1 MGIRMIDYSIFL
13 WKSPLKEDA
22 VEMAYA
28 KNQVRKVLTFD
39 DFVKHISDHNGVFT
53 RGTVKGVVSDTCSCL
68 VEQLLMGNKVQ
79 FGELGI
85 FSISI
90 TCEPAATLKE
100 FSEDNIKEVNILF
113 NPGEDFE
120 NLRSKAEFNLVA
132 SRAVQAA
139 TIKAV
144 KANETTVDL
153 EAVKKKPNSTEDD
166 TNMPSGDSGSTPS
179 GGSTTPSGGSG
190 STDTENPDKGTEG
203 SGDGPSEMN

>member
-1 MGIRMIDYSIFL
+1 MIDYSIFM

-39 DFVKHISDHNGVFT
+39 EFVKHISDHNGVFT

-85 FSISI
+85 FCISI
-90 TCEPAATLKE
+90 TSEPAATLKE

-144 KANETTVDL
+144 KANETSVDL
-153 EAVKKKPNSTEDD
+153 EAAKKKNDSSDNSGNEDKKPSDGNSTPTGGD
-166 TNMPSGDSGSTPS
+166 TG
-179 GGSTTPSGGSG
+179 
-190 STDTENPDKGTEG
+190 TDT
-203 SGDGPSEMN
+203 GDGKDEVNFK

>member
-1 MGIRMIDYSIFL
+1 MIDYSIFM

-22 VEMAYA
+22 AEMAYA

-39 DFVKHISDHNGVFT
+39 EFVKHISDHNGVFT

-90 TCEPAATLKE
+90 TCEPATSLKE

-113 NPGEDFE
+113 NPGEDFG

-144 KANETTVDL
+144 KANETSVDL
-153 EAVKKKPNSTEDD
+153 EAAKKKNNSSDNDEDKK
-166 TNMPSGDSGSTPS
+166 
-179 GGSTTPSGGSG
+179 PSGGSG
-190 STDTENPDKGTEG
+190 SGTPAGGDSGTE
-203 SGDGPSEMN
+203 SGNDGGISLD

>member
-1 MGIRMIDYSIFL
+1 MIDYSIFM

-39 DFVKHISDHNGVFT
+39 EFVKHISDHNGVFT
-53 RGTVKGVVSDTCSCL
+53 RGTVKGVVSDTCACL

-90 TCEPAATLKE
+90 TSEPAATLKE

-144 KANETTVDL
+144 KANETSVDL
-153 EAVKKKPNSTEDD
+153 EAAKKKNDSSDNSGNEDKKPSDGNST
-166 TNMPSGDSGSTPS
+166 PA
-179 GGSTTPSGGSG
+179 GGN
-190 STDTENPDKGTEG
+190 TDTDTG
-203 SGDGPSEMN
+203 GDNGEVNL

>member
-1 MGIRMIDYSIFL
+1 MGKRMIDYSIFM

-39 DFVKHISDHNGVFT
+39 EFVKHISDHNGVFT
-53 RGTVKGVVSDTCSCL
+53 RGTVKGVVSDTCACL

-85 FSISI
+85 FGISI
-90 TCEPAATLKE
+90 NCEPAATLKE

-144 KANETTVDL
+144 KDNETIVDL
-153 EAVKKKPNSTEDD
+153 EAAKKKNNSSDEKDD
-166 TNMPSGDSGSTPS
+166 NKPSGDGGDTPSTGGSDTGDSGSGT
-179 GGSTTPSGGSG
+179 GG
-190 STDTENPDKGTEG
+190 DVNMD
-203 SGDGPSEMN
+203 

>member
-1 MGIRMIDYSIFL
+1 MIDYSIFM

-39 DFVKHISDHNGVFT
+39 EFVKHISDHNGVFT
-53 RGTVKGVVSDTCSCL
+53 RGTVKGVVSDTCSYL

-90 TCEPAATLKE
+90 TSEPAATLKE

-144 KANETTVDL
+144 KANETSVDL
-153 EAVKKKPNSTEDD
+153 EAAKKKNDSSDNSGNEDKKPSDGNSTPTGGD
-166 TNMPSGDSGSTPS
+166 TG
-179 GGSTTPSGGSG
+179 
-190 STDTENPDKGTEG
+190 TDT
-203 SGDGPSEMN
+203 GDGNDEVNFV

>member
-1 MGIRMIDYSIFL
+1 MIDYSIFM

-39 DFVKHISDHNGVFT
+39 EFVKHISDHNGVFT

-90 TCEPAATLKE
+90 TSEPAATLKE

-144 KANETTVDL
+144 KANETSVDL
-153 EAVKKKPNSTEDD
+153 EAVKKKNDSSDNSGNEDKKPSDGNSTPAGGDTGTDTGEDNGD
-166 TNMPSGDSGSTPS
+166 TNL
-179 GGSTTPSGGSG
+179 
-190 STDTENPDKGTEG
+190 E
-203 SGDGPSEMN
+203 

>member
-1 MGIRMIDYSIFL
+1 MIDYSIFM

-39 DFVKHISDHNGVFT
+39 EFVKHISDHNGVFT

-90 TCEPAATLKE
+90 TSEPAATLKE

-144 KANETTVDL
+144 KANETSVDL
-153 EAVKKKPNSTEDD
+153 EAAKKKYDSSDNSGNEDKKPSDGNSTPTGGD
-166 TNMPSGDSGSTPS
+166 TG
-179 GGSTTPSGGSG
+179 
-190 STDTENPDKGTEG
+190 TDT
-203 SGDGPSEMN
+203 GDGKDEVNFK

>member
-1 MGIRMIDYSIFL
+1 MIDYSIFL

-90 TCEPAATLKE
+90 TSEPAATLKE

-144 KANETTVDL
+144 KENETTVDL
-153 EAVKKKPNSTEDD
+153 EAAKKKANSTDKDD
-166 TNMPSGDSGSTPS
+166 NKPSGDGGDTPT
-179 GGSTTPSGGSG
+179 GGNTPTGGGSG
-190 STDTENPDKGTEG
+190 SDSGSSTDDNDHSSFE
-203 SGDGPSEMN
+203 

>member
-1 MGIRMIDYSIFL
+1 MIDYSIFM

-39 DFVKHISDHNGVFT
+39 EFVKHISDHNGVFT

-90 TCEPAATLKE
+90 TSEPAATLKE

-144 KANETTVDL
+144 KANETSVNL
-153 EAVKKKPNSTEDD
+153 EAAKKKNDSSDNSGNEDKKPSDGNSTPTGGD
-166 TNMPSGDSGSTPS
+166 TG
-179 GGSTTPSGGSG
+179 
-190 STDTENPDKGTEG
+190 TDT
-203 SGDGPSEMN
+203 GDGNDEVNFK

>member
-1 MGIRMIDYSIFL
+1 MIDYSIFM

-39 DFVKHISDHNGVFT
+39 EFVKHISDHNGVFT

-90 TCEPAATLKE
+90 TSEPAATLKE

-153 EAVKKKPNSTEDD
+153 EAAKKKNDASD
-166 TNMPSGDSGSTPS
+166 DSGSEDKKPS
-179 GGSTTPSGGSG
+179 SSTGDENKKPSSGSGTGGSDSG
-190 STDTENPDKGTEG
+190 SSSDKGG
-203 SGDGPSEMN
+203 NSDGDTQYE

>member
-1 MGIRMIDYSIFL
+1 MIDYSIFM

-28 KNQVRKVLTFD
+28 KNQVRMVLTFD

-90 TCEPAATLKE
+90 TSEPAATLKE

-144 KANETTVDL
+144 KANETSVDL
-153 EAVKKKPNSTEDD
+153 EAAKKKNDSSDNSGNEDKKPSDGNSTPTGGD
-166 TNMPSGDSGSTPS
+166 TG
-179 GGSTTPSGGSG
+179 
-190 STDTENPDKGTEG
+190 TDT
-203 SGDGPSEMN
+203 GDGNDEVNFK

>member
-1 MGIRMIDYSIFL
+1 MGKRMIDYSIFM

-90 TCEPAATLKE
+90 TSEPAATLKE

-144 KANETTVDL
+144 KANETSVDL
-153 EAVKKKPNSTEDD
+153 EAAKKKNDSSDNSGNEDKKPSDGNST
-166 TNMPSGDSGSTPS
+166 PAGGDSG
-179 GGSTTPSGGSG
+179 
-190 STDTENPDKGTEG
+190 TDTG
-203 SGDGPSEMN
+203 GDNGEVNL